1 MLPESISN
9 LAQTIRNIPGLGVKS
24 SQKMAIDLLQ
34 MNQENFQNLVEAMT
48 KTRQKIGFCKR
59 CGFFAEGNLCNICSN
74 ANRNTHQICI
84 VEKPTDVLSLEKSEI
99 YHGTYS
105 VLNKLISPLD
115 NIFAE
120 NTRINN
126 LIETLSET
134 TLDGKEI
141 ELILFLRPSFA
152 AEATVAYIKETIRNR
167 GLYQNIKI
175 TKMAQGLPLYYNPDT
190 LDSGTMIRALEDR
203 KIV

>member
-1 MLPESISN
+1 MLPQSISD
-9 LAQTIRNIPGLGVKS
+9 LSQTIRTIPGLGAKS

-34 MNQENFQNLVEAMT
+34 MSQENFQNLINTMT
-48 KTRQKIGFCKR
+48 QARQKVGFCKR
-59 CGFFAEGNLCNICSN
+59 CGFFAEGNLCQICSN
-74 ANRNTHQICI
+74 TSRNLHQICI

-99 YHGTYS
+99 YYGVYH

-120 NTRINN
+120 NTTIAN
-126 LIETLSET
+126 LVETLIQT
-134 TLDGKEI
+134 TQDSKEI

-152 AEATVAYIKETIRNR
+152 TEATTAYIKETLKN
-167 GLYQNIKI
+167 QNLDKLVKI
-175 TKMAQGLPLYYNPDT
+175 TRMAQGLPLYYNPDT

-203 KIV
+203 KIA